1 MTNHVSLHEE
11 TQNNQH
17 LRSDHNQIDAKV
29 MTFVQKHIIRVQ
41 FIKDPLVVSIENQ
54 NKIQV

>member
-1 MTNHVSLHEE
+1 MTNHASLHEE
-11 TQNNQH
+11 TQNNQR
-17 LRSDHNQIDAKV
+17 LQSDLSQIDVKV

-41 FIKDPLVVSIENQ
+41 FIKDPLVVNSENQ